1 MKPILFD
8 SGETDFTS
16 NGLGRLS
23 DCTSCVVTE
32 ERNGAYELE
41 MEYPITGVHY
51 RDIQDSRIIYAP
63 HDDTKK
69 RQPFRIYK
77 ISKPISGIVTVNA
90 RHLTYDLSTIPVKPF
105 SASSCVEALQG
116 LKNNALT
123 ACPFE
128 FWTDKSVTAKFST
141 SVPSSIR
148 SILGGQEGSIL
159 DTYGT
164 GEYEWDGY
172 SVKFHLHRGTDSGV
186 TVRYGKNM
194 TYIEAEASSESAYD
208 GVVPYW
214 ASQDEVVTLSTDPII
229 WKDGS
234 GKTKAV
240 PLDLSSNWQDKPTE
254 GQLRS
259 AAKSYVAARSTN
271 ALSQNIK
278 IEFVQLWQT
287 EEYKDVAPLQRV
299 KLCDTVTV
307 QHQGLGISATAK
319 VISVKYNVLLE
330 RYDEMEL
337 GDAKQTL
344 RDNVTAEIGAATKKL
359 VTRSVLSGAISNAS
373 DLIRGGLGGNV
384 VIGTDADGKPNEVL
398 IMDTADKNTAVNV
411 LRINKNGIGFSS
423 TGYNGPFKSAWTI
436 DGHFVA
442 DFIASGTIQAAL
454 IKAGILSDAKG
465 LNSWNIETGEL
476 NLNIASTIG
485 GKGIASTDEVAKVSD
500 TANSAASAAT
510 DAKAAASAAQSDAS
524 SAKTAADSAISAA
537 DAAKSTADSAQ
548 SAADTAK
555 SAADAAADAASTAQ
569 SGVSALYTNI
579 LLDGEGMHLA
589 KVKEVD
595 GKRVIDPNCK
605 YQTLV
610 SENGMRVTETS
621 NGEVTLKAEGDTV
634 EAANLVSR
642 ETLSVNADGYKLRWT
657 KFHSSVDN
665 EDGIGAYWSKT

>member
-51 RDIQDSRIIYAP
+51 SDIQDSRIIYAP

-128 FWTDKSVTAKFST
+128 FWTDKSVKAPFALTTPASA
-141 SVPSSIR
+141 R
-148 SILGGQEGSIL
+148 SMLGGTSGSIL
-159 DTYGT
+159 DVYGT

-172 SVKFHLHRGTDSGV
+172 TVKLHLHRGADNGV
-186 TVRYGKNM
+186 TIRYGKNL
-194 TYIEAEASSESAYD
+194 TDIESEETSEDTYD

-214 ASQDEVVTLSTDPII
+214 VSQDKFVMLSTDPIV
-229 WKDGS
+229 WRDGS
-234 GKTKAV
+234 GKVKAV
-240 PLDLSSNWQDKPTE
+240 PLDLSNNWKDAPTE
-254 GQLRS
+254 AQLR
-259 AAKSYVAARSTN
+259 AAAETYVKGN
-271 ALSQNIK
+271 AVNSIRQNIK
-278 IEFVQLWQT
+278 IDFVPLWQT

-307 QHQGLGISATAK
+307 KHPQLGISATAK
-319 VISVKYNVLLE
+319 VVSTKYNALTE
-330 RYDEMEL
+330 RYDEIEL
-337 GDAKQTL
+337 GNSKTDLA
-344 RDNVTAEIGAATKKL
+344 DSITAEIGAATKNLVNRSTMQAAVDYATKL
-359 VTRSVLSGAISNAS
+359 IC
-373 DLIRGGLGGNV
+373 GGMGGHV
-384 VIGTDADGKPNEVL
+384 VIGVDANGKPNEIIV
-398 IMDTADKNTAVNV
+398 MDTEDKATAVNV
-411 LRINKNGIGFSS
+411 IRLNLNGIGMST
-423 TGYNGPFKSAWTI
+423 TGYNGPFRTAMTI
-436 DGHFVA
+436 DSHAVA
-442 DFIASGTIQAAL
+442 DFIDTGTLTANL

-465 LNSWNIETGEL
+465 RNSWNMETGEL

-485 GKGIASTDEVAKVSD
+485 GKGIASTDEVAKASD
-500 TANSAASAAT
+500 AANSAASAAT
-510 DAKAAASAAQSDAS
+510 DAKAAASAAQFDAS
-524 SAKTAADSAISAA
+524 SAKTAADSAQSAA

-555 SAADAAADAASTAQ
+555 LAADAAADAASTAQ

-579 LLDGEGMHLA
+579 LLDSEGMHLA

-595 GKRVIDPNCK
+595 GKRAIDPNCK

-634 EAANLVSR
+634 EAANLISR
-642 ETLSVNADGYKLRWT
+642 ETLSVNADGYKLRWM